1 MNLSSYDLIDVDTLT
16 AVQNYASLGEHAGK
30 LVISGV
36 SMLPIQTVTLATE
49 QTVAGYTF
57 TTAGQAVGSTGFL
70 ATVGSI
76 VSTLSIIGAVIAIV
90 LTINSYLS
98 SMWAVDSIKRQR
110 DKVLTAFRKIKRLNR
125 VADIN
130 KILYGNIEQY
140 LNEKYNLLTSYENS
154 LNDNNLIVRN
164 FIPAKTNTYLLS
176 NPIINFL
183 QNEQNVLDI
192 INTNNYKYIKV
203 ISFVEYVKELNI
215 LELDKIRIAN
225 ADINTTKA
233 YIDNLNALLVL
244 IDKLENFKLYEQVI
258 KDINYIKNNVNIL
271 LTEIKKT
278 YIEQLDNQQIDNPL
292 LMLEEITNDIPY
304 LDLSAQTYD
313 IGGLSK
319 YPTEYISNDLP
330 ILLNQLNKKDLMI
343 LIFNNI
349 YIKKF
354 IMLMGSYYL
363 SEQNLQTDTLKYI
376 NSAINTYN
384 LLNEIKS
391 LKILKEK
398 NYNQVLPNN
407 VNVDRYRIF
416 TYFKELFIK
425 KTQQFLLNYKF
436 TYKKSNNVKVTN
448 SVILDNKI
456 FDLEQYFYNKKY
468 SFKDFL
474 YYFDF
479 NTTDENQKI
488 NNINLDT
495 IEIKNLEQ
503 DYFTYIKDIRTQLN
517 NYGIDIVYLNEKERN
532 DLANKLMNEVGFY
545 ETAVLVQDKE
555 TFKIPIT
562 NFKELI
568 SYFVLVLTKIQTEI
582 NNSYEACSYKT
593 YTYNYENLSFN
604 NKLIQTIQ
612 TKDIRIKNCILI
624 EEIVNKMIEEL
635 EAKLYQIRQD
645 YKYEY
650 SIFGDLFLSEQ
661 SYFLFELFTKLEQI
675 TNSSVALIKDT
686 QLSITNAGYNINFYD
701 ILFEFFTKYINNYS
715 GYIYSKNNYLKTL
728 TDIAQVNFIS
738 ILQIACDYISLNI
751 KLQELE
757 QNTINLKQTKI
768 SQTELKDIINLSTD
782 INTTDILANTDVKEP
797 DIKQNSLGKIAV
809 TVLGVALLSN

>member
-164 FIPAKTNTYLLS
+164 FIPPKTNTYLLS

>member
-448 SVILDNKI
+448 SELPLLDN
-456 FDLEQYFYNKKY
+456 
-468 SFKDFL
+468 
-474 YYFDF
+474 
-479 NTTDENQKI
+479 
-488 NNINLDT
+488 
-495 IEIKNLEQ
+495 
-503 DYFTYIKDIRTQLN
+503 
-517 NYGIDIVYLNEKERN
+517 V
-532 DLANKLMNEVGFY
+532 
-545 ETAVLVQDKE
+545 
-555 TFKIPIT
+555 
-562 NFKELI
+562 
-568 SYFVLVLTKIQTEI
+568 
-582 NNSYEACSYKT
+582 
-593 YTYNYENLSFN
+593 
-604 NKLIQTIQ
+604 
-612 TKDIRIKNCILI
+612 
-624 EEIVNKMIEEL
+624 
-635 EAKLYQIRQD
+635 
-645 YKYEY
+645 
-650 SIFGDLFLSEQ
+650 
-661 SYFLFELFTKLEQI
+661 
-675 TNSSVALIKDT
+675 
-686 QLSITNAGYNINFYD
+686 
-701 ILFEFFTKYINNYS
+701 
-715 GYIYSKNNYLKTL
+715 
-728 TDIAQVNFIS
+728 
-738 ILQIACDYISLNI
+738 
-751 KLQELE
+751 
-757 QNTINLKQTKI
+757 
-768 SQTELKDIINLSTD
+768 
-782 INTTDILANTDVKEP
+782 
-797 DIKQNSLGKIAV
+797 
-809 TVLGVALLSN
+809 SN

>member
-1 MNLSSYDLIDVDTLT
+1 
-16 AVQNYASLGEHAGK
+16 
-30 LVISGV
+30 
-36 SMLPIQTVTLATE
+36 
-49 QTVAGYTF
+49 
-57 TTAGQAVGSTGFL
+57 
-70 ATVGSI
+70 
-76 VSTLSIIGAVIAIV
+76 
-90 LTINSYLS
+90 
-98 SMWAVDSIKRQR
+98 
-110 DKVLTAFRKIKRLNR
+110 
-125 VADIN
+125 
-130 KILYGNIEQY
+130 
-140 LNEKYNLLTSYENS
+140 
-154 LNDNNLIVRN
+154 
-164 FIPAKTNTYLLS
+164 
-176 NPIINFL
+176 
-183 QNEQNVLDI
+183 
-192 INTNNYKYIKV
+192 
-203 ISFVEYVKELNI
+203 
-215 LELDKIRIAN
+215 
-225 ADINTTKA
+225 
-233 YIDNLNALLVL
+233 
-244 IDKLENFKLYEQVI
+244 
-258 KDINYIKNNVNIL
+258 
-271 LTEIKKT
+271 
-278 YIEQLDNQQIDNPL
+278 
-292 LMLEEITNDIPY
+292 
-304 LDLSAQTYD
+304 
-313 IGGLSK
+313 
-319 YPTEYISNDLP
+319 
-330 ILLNQLNKKDLMI
+330 
-343 LIFNNI
+343 
-349 YIKKF
+349 
-354 IMLMGSYYL
+354 
-363 SEQNLQTDTLKYI
+363 
-376 NSAINTYN
+376 
-384 LLNEIKS
+384 
-391 LKILKEK
+391 
-398 NYNQVLPNN
+398 
-407 VNVDRYRIF
+407 
-416 TYFKELFIK
+416 
-425 KTQQFLLNYKF
+425 
-436 TYKKSNNVKVTN
+436 
-448 SVILDNKI
+448 
-456 FDLEQYFYNKKY
+456 
-468 SFKDFL
+468 
-474 YYFDF
+474 
-479 NTTDENQKI
+479 
-488 NNINLDT
+488 
-495 IEIKNLEQ
+495 
-503 DYFTYIKDIRTQLN
+503 
-517 NYGIDIVYLNEKERN
+517 
-532 DLANKLMNEVGFY
+532 MNEVGFY